1 LARLEVG
8 VLQDREVGGDGGGHT
23 LDDHLLERADGAGE
37 GLSLGLGEHGEDLV
51 GHGEGGVFLGLRAG
65 RERTF
70 GADRLRVE
78 RRSFEGLEERLA
90 APAVSLVRPAPV
102 LACVLERG
110 SKRLFH
116 GVPLFGREVEL
127 FGEREERVP
136 LAVRLHLGLPSRLE
150 GVRERYPLPVVEQA
164 VQRREGGLVGG
175 ATADAETA
183 GAGIAEA
190 EAAADEVTWGG
201 GVCVGVDEP
210 ELHPKDK
217 PVAKQM
223 PRKSRAETMVGG
235 KYHVYVRN
243 GSKIAMAVRRA
254 ILPARFIE

>member
-1 LARLEVG
+1 M
-8 VLQDREVGGDGGGHT
+8 
-23 LDDHLLERADGAGE
+23 
-37 GLSLGLGEHGEDLV
+37 
-51 GHGEGGVFLGLRAG
+51 
-65 RERTF
+65 
-70 GADRLRVE
+70 
-78 RRSFEGLEERLA
+78 
-90 APAVSLVRPAPV
+90 
-102 LACVLERG
+102 
-110 SKRLFH
+110 
-116 GVPLFGREVEL
+116 
-127 FGEREERVP
+127 
-136 LAVRLHLGLPSRLE
+136 
-150 GVRERYPLPVVEQA
+150 
-164 VQRREGGLVGG
+164 GGLVGG